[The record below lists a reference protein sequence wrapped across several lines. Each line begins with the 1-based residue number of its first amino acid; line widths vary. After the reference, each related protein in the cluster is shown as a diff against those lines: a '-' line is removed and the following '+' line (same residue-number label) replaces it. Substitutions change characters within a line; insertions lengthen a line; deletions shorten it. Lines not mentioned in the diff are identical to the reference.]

1 MFLEL
6 PFKFQPNLQNTVL
19 IINTVLL
26 LGVLIAI
33 EVIYSERPKN
43 KGKDLIYLSPI
54 ILVFVGILI
63 FAIVKQI
70 GKS

>member
-6 PFKFQPNLQNTVL
+6 PFKFHPNIQNTVL

-26 LGVLIAI
+26 LAVLIII
-33 EVIYSERPKN
+33 EIVYSERPKN
-43 KGKDLIYLSPI
+43 KGKDLVYLSPI

-70 GKS
+70 GKV